1 MPEYSAREAL
11 LWQLIA
17 KNRKRRLALHT
28 ALRTVYQ
35 RRQLLLRVACLTV
48 LLLANNNGAEVLSQS
63 CRRFQRNVG
72 WFTNVWSTY
81 SEKRF
86 KETFRISR

>member
-17 KNRKRRLALHT
+17 KNRKRRLAVHT

-48 LLLANNNGAEVLSQS
+48 LLLANNNGAAVLPPLPTQ
-63 CRRFQRNVG
+63 CWLVYQRMVHLQREM
-72 WFTNVWSTY
+72 V
-81 SEKRF
+81 
-86 KETFRISR
+86 

>member
-35 RRQLLLRVACLTV
+35 RRQLLLSVMLDRAFVSKQQWSSGLEMVLPPLPTQSWLVYQRMVYLQRETV
-48 LLLANNNGAEVLSQS
+48 
-63 CRRFQRNVG
+63 
-72 WFTNVWSTY
+72 
-81 SEKRF
+81 
-86 KETFRISR
+86 